1 MRFEAILGAYRPN
14 KATESTGVEMKLRL
28 FALEF
33 IFCALGDEPDVW
45 QAVGAL
51 ETVAKS
57 GLVLQ

>member
-1 MRFEAILGAYRPN
+1 
-14 KATESTGVEMKLRL
+14 MKLRL

-33 IFCALGDEPDVW
+33 IFCALGDQPDVW